1 MCWNL
6 KRNVK
11 NAPNAFYWVEWI
23 LNFESICS
31 REKKTKIKL
40 IGHRRNMPVAENYQ
54 KNIIWMIWEI
64 LLYYGKKKGEGIF
77 KIINSL
83 LSLYC
88 IKFKPGSIKKRRLLI
103 YHSIFLITEPINND
117 IQIYDKNNSAIIKNV
132 KEKINIIYKEIK
144 KNEEKPKNRLFI

>member
-1 MCWNL
+1 MPKLKIDDYNIGLIQNKLEADKVNYGEKIMNKDQELFIAINELCWNL

-54 KNIIWMIWEI
+54 KYNMDDMGNTIVLW
-64 LLYYGKKKGEGIF
+64 
-77 KIINSL
+77 
-83 LSLYC
+83 
-88 IKFKPGSIKKRRLLI
+88 
-103 YHSIFLITEPINND
+103 
-117 IQIYDKNNSAIIKNV
+117 
-132 KEKINIIYKEIK
+132 
-144 KNEEKPKNRLFI
+144 